1 MCLPGIMLRKLAAEP
16 ESLQVSSSEFSTCS
30 TQQKIGDDEVIVY
43 FKCITLYHAW
53 TGVTS

>member
-1 MCLPGIMLRKLAAEP
+1 MLRKLAAEP

>member
-1 MCLPGIMLRKLAAEP
+1 MQSKLAAEP

-30 TQQKIGDDEVIVY
+30 TQQKIGNDEFIVY
-43 FKCITLYHAW
+43 FKCISFYHAW